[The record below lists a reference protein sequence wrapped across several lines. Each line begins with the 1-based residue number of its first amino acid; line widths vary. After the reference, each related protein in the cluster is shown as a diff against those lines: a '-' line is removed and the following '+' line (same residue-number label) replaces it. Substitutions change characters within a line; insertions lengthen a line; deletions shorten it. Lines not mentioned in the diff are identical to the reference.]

1 MSKNEFTIR
10 AAVEADADALYGL
23 MTDLG
28 YQQLSLAEFGDTFAA
43 VLRHPEM
50 ILLVAEAAS
59 GRVVGLASISHRPQ
73 LRLAGTLATI
83 DELVVADVMRGC
95 GVGKALLEE
104 AKRAASR
111 LNARRLELETN
122 RARDSYRRQFYIKN
136 GFFEADSA
144 VMRIDPELPT

>member
-1 MSKNEFTIR
+1 MSKNEFIIR

-23 MTDLG
+23 ITALG
-28 YQQLSLAEFGDTFAA
+28 YPQLSRAEFGETFAA

-83 DELVVADVMRGC
+83 DELVVADEMRGC

-111 LNARRLELETN
+111 LKARRLELETN

-144 VMRIDPELPT
+144 VMRIDLE